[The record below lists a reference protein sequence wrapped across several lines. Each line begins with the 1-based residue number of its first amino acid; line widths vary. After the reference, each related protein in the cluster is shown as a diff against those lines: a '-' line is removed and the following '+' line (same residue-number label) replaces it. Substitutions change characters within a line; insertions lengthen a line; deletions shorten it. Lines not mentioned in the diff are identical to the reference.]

1 MLNETLKVQLSVL
14 ALFVLAPDVMAQ
26 STPGSVTNLSGSA
39 TTGNAASLN
48 QQTNLGGNNTSELP
62 SNQGRAW
69 YIKPRINLT
78 ETLTDNSNLNT
89 SQNSKE
95 GDLITQISPGV
106 LIDGKSARIKGHLD
120 YALNAQIYA
129 KSNNTRTQNSLN
141 SFGTLEAVENWLF
154 VDVSG
159 VIAQQAISAFGTQ
172 SPSNGSINNNSTET
186 STYRV
191 SPYIQGNFAGW
202 TDYTLR
208 YNRSTT
214 RSTASS
220 ASNIDLTEWTGGMK
234 GSTYFQ
240 NLRWALDG
248 SQQTA
253 DYSSG
258 RETDASKFAAKLT
271 YALTSQFS
279 VSGSGGWE
287 ENNYASLDQ
296 ERRTTHGYGFDW
308 SPTERTQISAFK
320 ERRFFGDGHNISLSH
335 RFPLS
340 SIRYTDTRDVS
351 ILPNQFSSV
360 GLGSVFDI
368 YYDQFASLVPDPVQ
382 RANFVNALLAQNG
395 INPNTQVTSSF
406 LSSRASIQR
415 RQQLTLILQGARNSL
430 TFLVNRN
437 LSQSTLAAAATTDD
451 FSQASEIRQQGYS
464 INFSHKVS
472 ELSNLNAL
480 LSRQESTGNGSVNL
494 KTTTNLYQVNLSSKL
509 GAKTSGSLSL
519 RHTES
524 DGASSFKENAII
536 GTVSFIY

>member
-39 TTGNAASLN
+39 TTGNASSLN

-191 SPYIQGNFAGW
+191 SPYIQGKFAGW

>member
-14 ALFVLAPDVMAQ
+14 ALFVLTPDVMAQ

-191 SPYIQGNFAGW
+191 SPYIQGKFAGW